1 MKVLAEYNEPI
12 KGIPIKFALIPVG
25 EIKRPPFQR
34 DLSDLLV
41 KRLFISMEK
50 LGFLH
55 PIIVY
60 PDTDSGEGFYV
71 IDGQHRLEAAKMLG
85 AKELPALIIPKELA
99 LNIMEFNTEKPPNI
113 REKSAQA
120 YRLYNTFLEKNPS
133 MEELELAFY
142 IEEPSYITLGFVLE
156 ELNKKFPAGAFE
168 SLLKKIDEFLS
179 LPLLEAVKERR
190 RRAQKVYEVGQVL
203 NEVYENLG
211 LNNALMKTE
220 LLRKAVQKV
229 YGKRVRKIEDD
240 FYTALEKVKKALK
253 ELEKEGFQPPEEE
266 EIF

>member
-1 MKVLAEYNEPI
+1 MKVLAEYNDPI
-12 KGIPIKFALIPVG
+12 KGIPLKFALIPIG
-25 EIKRPPFQR
+25 ELKVPPFQR
-34 DLSDLLV
+34 DLSELLV

-60 PDTDSGEGFYV
+60 QEEGEDGFFV

-85 AKELPALIIPKELA
+85 AKELPALIIPKDLA

-113 REKSAQA
+113 REKASQA
-120 YRLYNTFLEKNPS
+120 YRLYKQFLELNPE

-156 ELNKKFPAGAFE
+156 EINKKFPAGAFE
-168 SLLKKIDEFLS
+168 NLLKKIDEFLS
-179 LPLLEAVKERR
+179 LPLAEAAEERR
-190 RRAQKVYEVGQVL
+190 RRAQKVYEVGEVL
-203 NEVYENLG
+203 NEVYEKLG
-211 LNNALMKTE
+211 MTNALMKTE

-240 FYTALEKVKKALK
+240 FYTALEKVKKAL
-253 ELEKEGFQPPEEE
+253 E
-266 EIF
+266 EIGEEGIGEEDLL

>member
-12 KGIPIKFALIPVG
+12 KGTPIKFVIIPVG
-25 EIKRPPFQR
+25 KVEKPPFQR
-34 DLSDLLV
+34 DLSDLLI

-60 PDTDSGEGFYV
+60 KENEEDDKVYV

-85 AKELPALIIPKELA
+85 AREIPALLIPKELA

-113 REKSAQA
+113 REKASQA
-120 YRLYNTFLEKNPS
+120 YRLYKNFLELNPD

-142 IEEPSYITLGFVLE
+142 IEEPSYITLGVVLE
-156 ELNKKFPAGAFE
+156 EFNKKFPAGAFE
-168 SLLKKIDEFLS
+168 NLLKKIDEFLS
-179 LPLLEAVKERR
+179 MSLKEAIEERR
-190 RRAQKVYEVGQVL
+190 RRAKRVYEVGEKL
-203 NEVYENLG
+203 NEVYEKLG
-211 LNNALMKTE
+211 MTNALMKTE
-220 LLRKAVQKV
+220 LMRKAIQKA

-240 FYTALEKVKKALK
+240 FYTALDKVEKALE
-253 ELEKEGFQPPEEE
+253 ELATEGLTAEDVF
-266 EIF
+266 

>member
-1 MKVLAEYNEPI
+1 MKVLAEYNDPI
-12 KGIPIKFALIPVG
+12 KGLPLKFALIPVG
-25 EIKRPPFQR
+25 DLKIPPFQR

-41 KRLFISMEK
+41 KRLFVSMEK

-55 PIIVY
+55 PIVVY
-60 PDTDSGEGFYV
+60 RDDEQGGIYV

-85 AKELPALIIPKELA
+85 AKELPAIVIPKELA

-113 REKSAQA
+113 REKASQA
-120 YRLYNTFLEKNPS
+120 YRLYQEFLKKAPQT
-133 MEELELAFY
+133 EELELAFY

-168 SLLKKIDEFLS
+168 LLLKKIDEFLAQ
-179 LPLLEAVKERR
+179 PLEEAAQERR
-190 RRAQKVYEVGQVL
+190 RRAQKVYEVGEKL
-203 NEVYENLG
+203 NEVYEKLG
-211 LNNALMKTE
+211 MTNALMKTE
-220 LLRKAVQKV
+220 LLRKAIQKV

-240 FYTALEKVKKALK
+240 FYTALDKVKKAL
-253 ELEKEGFQPPEEE
+253 EEIGEEGLNGE

>member
-1 MKVLAEYNEPI
+1 MKVLAEYNDPI
-12 KGIPIKFALIPVG
+12 KGIPLKFALIPVG
-25 EIKRPPFQR
+25 ELKVPPFQR
-34 DLSDLLV
+34 DLSELLV

-60 PDTDSGEGFYV
+60 REEGEEGFYV

-85 AKELPALIIPKELA
+85 AKELPAIVIPKDLA

-113 REKSAQA
+113 REKASQA
-120 YRLYNTFLEKNPS
+120 YRLYKQFLELNPE

-156 ELNKKFPAGAFE
+156 EINKKFPAGAFE
-168 SLLKKIDEFLS
+168 NLLKKIDEFLS
-179 LPLLEAVKERR
+179 LPLSEAAEGRR
-190 RRAQKVYEVGQVL
+190 RRAKKVYEVGEVL
-203 NEVYENLG
+203 NAVYEKLG
-211 LNNALMKTE
+211 MTNALMKTE
-220 LLRKAVQKV
+220 LLRKAVQRV

-240 FYTALEKVKKALK
+240 FYTALEKVKKAL
-253 ELEKEGFQPPEEE
+253 E
-266 EIF
+266 EIGEEGIGEGELL

>member
-1 MKVLAEYNEPI
+1 MKVLAEYNDPI
-12 KGIPIKFALIPVG
+12 KGIPLRFVLIPVG
-25 EIKRPPFQR
+25 ELKLPPFQR
-34 DLSDLLV
+34 DLSELLV

-60 PDTDSGEGFYV
+60 QEEGKDGFFV

-85 AKELPALIIPKELA
+85 VKELPAIIIPKDLA

-113 REKSAQA
+113 REKASQA
-120 YRLYNTFLEKNPS
+120 YRLYKQFLELNPE

-156 ELNKKFPAGAFE
+156 EINKKFPAGAFE
-168 SLLKKIDEFLS
+168 NFLKKIDEFLS
-179 LPLLEAVKERR
+179 LPLAKSVEERH
-190 RRAQKVYEVGQVL
+190 RRAQKVYEVGEVL
-203 NEVYENLG
+203 NEVYEKLG
-211 LNNALMKTE
+211 ITNALMKTE

-229 YGKRVRKIEDD
+229 YGKRVRKIEDE
-240 FYTALEKVKKALK
+240 FYTALERVKEALK
-253 ELEKEGFQPPEEE
+253 EIGEEGFQGEEL
-266 EIF
+266 I